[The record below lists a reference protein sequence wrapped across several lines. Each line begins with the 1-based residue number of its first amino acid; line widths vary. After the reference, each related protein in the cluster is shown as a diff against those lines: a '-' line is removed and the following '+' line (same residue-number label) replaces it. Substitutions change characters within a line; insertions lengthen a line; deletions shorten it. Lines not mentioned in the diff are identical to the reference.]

1 MELSVNN
8 VLPDF
13 PLDEKQ
19 KEVFELIEK
28 TNSNIFLQGCA
39 GTGKTTFIKY
49 LTLHSNKKVRV
60 ICPTAAAAINLGVST
75 IHSLYLLPL
84 SDFFIFKEIISQP
97 RKKLQQILM
106 HTDLLV
112 IDEVSMVRPDML
124 DAIDILSRQA
134 RGNHFQPFGGL
145 QVLLVGDLAQLPP
158 VIKQNVFEVFEAKYG
173 FRQPYFFHSE
183 IYKEAGFRK
192 IELTKIYR
200 QNDSELL
207 KNLGYLRSGKCL
219 KKAADFF
226 NSCGQ
231 PSKDFERMATTLT
244 AYRRTA
250 DKINIDRLSEIKMPE
265 HIYKCKTSGTFDE
278 AKDCPAPRE
287 LVLKQGALVIFNRNN
302 PGVWINGTGGIV
314 KKLNEESISVQILS
328 NGNTV
333 SVQREEWKNYR
344 YDFDRHSGMVKEIE
358 TGTFVQF
365 PLQLGYAL
373 TIHKAQGKTLDK
385 AVIDLR
391 HGTFAHGQLYVALSR
406 TRKKS
411 DMRIL
416 GKISEEDIIID
427 PLVSDFMSEK

>member
-1 MELSVNN
+1 MND

-13 PLDEKQ
+13 PLDDDQ
-19 KEVFELIEK
+19 KEVFGLIEK
-28 TNSNIFLQGCA
+28 SCSNIFLQGCA

-49 LTLHSNKKVRV
+49 LSKHSNKKIRIV
-60 ICPTAAAAINLGVST
+60 CPTAAAAVNLGVST

-84 SDFFIFKEIISQP
+84 SDFFIFKEIERQP
-97 RKKLQQILM
+97 RKKLQQILT
-106 HTDLLV
+106 HTDVLV

-124 DAIDILSRQA
+124 DAVDLLSRQA

-145 QVLLVGDLAQLPP
+145 QVILAGDLAQLPP

-173 FRQPYFFHSE
+173 IKQPYFFHSE
-183 IYKEAGFRK
+183 AYKEACFKK
-192 IELTKIYR
+192 IELTKTYR
-200 QNDSELL
+200 QNDSYLL
-207 KNLGYLRSGKCL
+207 EYLGNLRAGKCL
-219 KKAADFF
+219 KETAEYF
-226 NSCGQ
+226 NDCGQ
-231 PSKDFERMATTLT
+231 PSEDFIRTAATLT

-250 DKINIDRLSEIKMPE
+250 DKMNRDRLAEINAPE
-265 HIYKCKTSGTFDE
+265 QIYKCKTSGTFDD

-287 LVLKQGALVIFNRNN
+287 LALKPGALVIFNRNN
-302 PGVWINGTGGIV
+302 PGMWINGTSGIV
-314 KKLNEESISVQILS
+314 KKLNDESISVQLLS
-328 NGNTV
+328 NGSTV

-344 YDFDRHSGMVKEIE
+344 YDFDRSSGMVKETE

-385 AVIDLR
+385 AVIDMR

-411 DMRIL
+411 DMRIM
-416 GKISEEDIIID
+416 GKIYEDDIIID
-427 PLVSDFMSEK
+427 PVVSEFLSEK